1 MHWSLI
7 KAIVIL
13 PGTVMVFVPAAIL
26 LASRGTPFSPD
37 FQYPMEMTFLLAIAL
52 ISAGGYLAI
61 RTARLF
67 TQSGE
72 GTPAPWDPPKKLVIM
87 GPYRYVR
94 NPMITG
100 AILILLGEAVLFN
113 SWPLFLW
120 TILFLAGKMVY
131 LPRIEE
137 KELIRRFGDP
147 YTVYMNSV
155 PRWIPRFKRWD
166 G

>member
-1 MHWSLI
+1 MHWGLI

-13 PGTVMVFVPAAIL
+13 PGTVLVLVPAAIL

-37 FQYPMEMTFLLAIAL
+37 FQYPMQITFLLAMAL
-52 ISAGGYLAI
+52 FSAGAYLAI
-61 RTARLF
+61 RTATLF
-67 TQSGE
+67 TRSGE
-72 GTPAPWDPPKKLVIM
+72 GTPAPWDPPKKLVIL

-94 NPMITG
+94 NPMISG
-100 AILILLGEAVLFN
+100 VILILLGEAVLFN

-120 TILFLAGKMVY
+120 NFLFLAGKMVY
-131 LPRIEE
+131 LPRVEE

-147 YTVYMNSV
+147 YKVYKNSV

>member
-1 MHWSLI
+1 MHWRLI

-13 PGTVMVFVPAAIL
+13 PGTALVYIPAAIL
-26 LASRGTPFSPD
+26 IASRGTPFSPD
-37 FQYPMEMTFLLAIAL
+37 FQYPMEITFLPAIAL
-52 ISAGGYLAI
+52 IAAGGYLAI
-61 RTARLF
+61 RTARLLIR
-67 TQSGE
+67 SGE
-72 GTPAPWDPPKKLVIM
+72 GTPAPWTPPKKLVIM

-100 AILILLGEAVLFN
+100 AIFILLGVAVLFN

-120 TILFLAGKMVY
+120 TTLFLAGNMAY

-137 KELIRRFGDP
+137 KDLIRRFGEP
-147 YTVYMNSV
+147 YTTYTNNV
-155 PRWIPRFKRWD
+155 PRWIPRLKRWD